1 MQETIMKLGAVT
13 IRGRRMKF
21 GAVTA
26 AQLKN
31 GRRSRKPPIYKD
43 RLTWGG

>member
-26 AQLKN
+26 GPIEKWTAVAQAAN
-31 GRRSRKPPIYKD
+31 I
-43 RLTWGG
+43 